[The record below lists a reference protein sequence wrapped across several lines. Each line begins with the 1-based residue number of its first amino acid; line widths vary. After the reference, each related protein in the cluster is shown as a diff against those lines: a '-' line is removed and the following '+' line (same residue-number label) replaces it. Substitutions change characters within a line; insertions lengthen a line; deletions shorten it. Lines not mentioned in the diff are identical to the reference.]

1 MRRRL
6 PPLSALRAFEAAGR
20 NLSIARAA
28 EELLVTPGAIS
39 RQIRALE
46 DYLGMQLFERNHRDV
61 KLTEASSAYVKSL
74 TECFD
79 EAERATRR
87 MVRTQRHYTLHVYS
101 SITFT
106 LRWLVPHLAS
116 FRAKHPDLEIKL
128 TAALPSVVD
137 LETGDVD
144 VAIQSI
150 PPPPDMISHR
160 LIDVEFVP
168 VCSAKLLADSGP
180 LTTVADLSRVTL
192 LSSNARLHDW
202 ENWLA
207 AAGSPGLQPYHS
219 ISFENSILAYQAALE
234 GIGVAIGRRFLIAD
248 DLASGRLVAPL
259 DFVLRDGSAFHIVY
273 SPKAASNPQVI
284 QFRDWAF
291 AEAEAMKLSA

>member
-28 EELLVTPGAIS
+28 EELSVTPGAIS

-46 DYLGMQLFERNHRDV
+46 DYLGVPLFERNHREV
-61 KLTEASSAYVKSL
+61 KLTAASSAYVSSL
-74 TECFD
+74 TEVFD
-79 EAERATRR
+79 DAERATRR
-87 MVRTQRHYTLHVYS
+87 MVRAHRRETLHVYS

-116 FRAKHPDLEIKL
+116 FRAKYPDQEIQL
-128 TAALPSVVD
+128 TAALPSALD
-137 LETGDVD
+137 FDDGDVD

-150 PPPPDMISHR
+150 TPPPEMISHR
-160 LIDVEFVP
+160 LIEVEFVP
-168 VCSAKLLADSGP
+168 VCSAKLLAESGP
-180 LTTVADLSRVTL
+180 LTTVADLGRMTL
-192 LSSNARLHDW
+192 LSSVARGRDW

-207 AAGSPGLQPYHS
+207 AAGYPGLQPHHS

-291 AEAEAMKLSA
+291 AEVEAMKLSA